1 MTFSNASSSGSSTFS
16 YYNFS
21 MIVVNFVC
29 ILILYVLVMYLF
41 NKYMD
46 MEEKIVD
53 TIGYQLS
60 NDRQLQNLVQD
71 INYNDKHITDFIH
84 TNSKS

>member
-1 MTFSNASSSGSSTFS
+1 MTFTDSNTTTSTFS
-16 YYNFS
+16 TYNFS

-41 NKYMD
+41 TKYMD
-46 MEEKIVD
+46 IEEKIAD
-53 TIGYQLS
+53 TISYQLS

-71 INYNDKHITDFIH
+71 INYNDRHITDFIH
-84 TNSKS
+84 TTRS

>member
-1 MTFSNASSSGSSTFS
+1 
-16 YYNFS
+16 

-46 MEEKIVD
+46 MEEKIAD
-53 TIGYQLS
+53 AIGYQLS
-60 NDRQLQNLVQD
+60 NDRQLQNLVHD
-71 INYNDKHITDFIH
+71 INYNDRHITDFIH
-84 TNSKS
+84 TKSTS